1 MLEVIK
7 MQKKII
13 LTKEGLEKLKAE
25 LKKLKEE
32 TRHEVAIR
40 IKEAKEF
47 GDLSENSE
55 YEAAKNQQAFT
66 EGKIAELEFIIK
78 SAIIKEKNSNTGSVD
93 IGSTVHVEV
102 EGGAERFKI
111 VGAHEADPVNG
122 MISYESPIGK
132 ALIGKKTGEE
142 IEVTVPAGVIRYR
155 ITNIE

>member
-1 MLEVIK
+1 

-13 LTKEGLEKLKAE
+13 LTREGLEKLKAE

-66 EGKIAELEFIIK
+66 VK
-78 SAIIKEKNSNTGSVD
+78 
-93 IGSTVHVEV
+93 
-102 EGGAERFKI
+102 
-111 VGAHEADPVNG
+111 
-122 MISYESPIGK
+122 
-132 ALIGKKTGEE
+132 
-142 IEVTVPAGVIRYR
+142 
-155 ITNIE
+155 